1 MTKEEKEFFAF
12 IDTVAPEEIYT
23 LLDYFKYLE
32 EMAENTCE
40 EGNE

>member
-1 MTKEEKEFFAF
+1 MTKEEEAFFAF

-32 EMAENTCE
+32 EMAENARE
-40 EGNE
+40 EENK